1 MLAAGSA
8 MAADGTINF
17 TGSITDQT
25 CTVDSGSQNL
35 NVNLGKVAQT
45 ALNGAAGMKAAP
57 TRFTLSLSDC
67 PDTVTG
73 ANVKFDGTSDG
84 VNQNLLALDNGT
96 GIATG
101 VGIEIADKNG
111 TAIPL
116 HTASPDYTSPQGPT
130 HWTLL
135 PVMSLPAQPSPPVQ
149 QTAPRSSP
157 LTTNNTVPS
166 RGAFSSSYPCAAA

>member
-1 MLAAGSA
+1 MKKTMLSACFLLVTGSA
-8 MAADGTINF
+8 IAADGTIHF

-35 NVNLGKVAQT
+35 NVDLGTVAQT
-45 ALNGAAGMKAAP
+45 ALDGASGMKASP
-57 TRFTLSLSDC
+57 TRFTLTLTDC

-84 VNQNLLALDNGT
+84 VNQSLLALDSGT

-111 TAIPL
+111 TPIPL
-116 HTASPDYTSPQGPT
+116 HTASTNYDLAEGSNTLDFVARYVSTGTAVGTGTANGTSQFT
-130 HWTLL
+130 I
-135 PVMSLPAQPSPPVQ
+135 
-149 QTAPRSSP
+149 
-157 LTTNNTVPS
+157 N
-166 RGAFSSSYPCAAA
+166 YK

>member
-1 MLAAGSA
+1 MKKTMLSACFMVMASVAGNVQ
-8 MAADGTINF
+8 AADGTIKF

-25 CTVDSGSQNL
+25 CTVDSVSQNL
-35 NVNLGKVAQT
+35 NVDLGNVAQT
-45 ALNGAAGMKAAP
+45 ALDGAPGMKASPA
-57 TRFTLSLSDC
+57 RFTLNLTGC

-84 VNQNLLALDNGT
+84 TNQNLLALDSGT

-116 HTASPDYTSPQGPT
+116 HSASADYSLTEGANMLDFVARYVSTGTAVTTGTANGTSQFT
-130 HWTLL
+130 I
-135 PVMSLPAQPSPPVQ
+135 
-149 QTAPRSSP
+149 
-157 LTTNNTVPS
+157 N
-166 RGAFSSSYPCAAA
+166 YK

>member
-1 MLAAGSA
+1 MFLLVAGNA
-8 MAADGTINF
+8 VANDGTIHF

-35 NVNLGKVAQT
+35 NVDLGNVGQT
-45 ALNGAAGMKAAP
+45 ALNGAAGMKASP
-57 TRFTLSLSDC
+57 TRFTLNLSGC

-84 VNQNLLALDNGT
+84 VNQNLLALDSGT

-111 TAIPL
+111 AVILCIRHQWITPSRQAAIRW
-116 HTASPDYTSPQGPT
+116 TSSPA
-130 HWTLL
+130 
-135 PVMSLPAQPSPPVQ
+135 MFPPV
-149 QTAPRSSP
+149 PR
-157 LTTNNTVPS
+157 
-166 RGAFSSSYPCAAA
+166 

>member
-1 MLAAGSA
+1 MKKTITIACFMLAPGSA

-35 NVNLGKVAQT
+35 NVNLGNVAQT

-57 TRFTLSLSDC
+57 TRFTLSVSGC

-84 VNQNLLALDNGT
+84 VNQNLLALDGGT

-116 HTASPDYTSPQGPT
+116 HTASPDYTLAAGAN
-130 HWTLL
+130 
-135 PVMSLPAQPSPPVQ
+135 SLDFIARYVSTGAAVTTG
-149 QTAPRSSP
+149 TANGTSQF
-157 LTTNNTVPS
+157 TIN
-166 RGAFSSSYPCAAA
+166 YK

>member
-1 MLAAGSA
+1 MKQMMLSACFLLVAGDA
-8 MAADGTINF
+8 LAADGTIHF

-25 CTVDSGSQNL
+25 CTVDTGSQNL
-35 NVNLGKVAQT
+35 PVDLGNVAQT

-84 VNQNLLALDNGT
+84 VNQNLLALDSGT

-101 VGIEIADKNG
+101 VGIEIADRNG

-116 HTASPDYTSPQGPT
+116 HTASTDYPLAEGTNSLDFIARYVSTGTAVTTGTANGTSQFT
-130 HWTLL
+130 I
-135 PVMSLPAQPSPPVQ
+135 
-149 QTAPRSSP
+149 
-157 LTTNNTVPS
+157 N
-166 RGAFSSSYPCAAA
+166 YK

>member
-1 MLAAGSA
+1 MKKTMLSACLLLVAAGA
-8 MAADGTINF
+8 VAADGTIHF

-25 CTVDSGSQNL
+25 CTVDSSSQNM
-35 NVNLGKVAQT
+35 NVDLGNVAQT
-45 ALNGAAGMKAAP
+45 ALNGAAGMKASP

-84 VNQNLLALDNGT
+84 VNQNLLALDSGT

-111 TAIPL
+111 TASPL
-116 HTASPDYTSPQGPT
+116 HSASADYTLAEGT
-130 HWTLL
+130 N
-135 PVMSLPAQPSPPVQ
+135 SLDFVARYVSTG
-149 QTAPRSSP
+149 TAV
-157 LTTNNTVPS
+157 TTGTANGTSQFTIN
-166 RGAFSSSYPCAAA
+166 YK

>member
-1 MLAAGSA
+1 MLASE
-8 MAADGTINF
+8 
-17 TGSITDQT
+17 
-25 CTVDSGSQNL
+25 
-35 NVNLGKVAQT
+35 
-45 ALNGAAGMKAAP
+45 AL
-57 TRFTLSLSDC
+57 FTLSQNDC

-116 HTASPDYTSPQGPT
+116 HTASPDYTLAAGANSLDFIARYVSTGAAVTTGTANGTSQFTINYKEHCAVAGRILL
-130 HWTLL
+130 LL
-135 PVMSLPAQPSPPVQ
+135 PMRRRITGSVSQGCVFFV
-149 QTAPRSSP
+149 R
-157 LTTNNTVPS
+157 
-166 RGAFSSSYPCAAA
+166 R

>member
-1 MLAAGSA
+1 MKQMMLSACFLLVAGNVL
-8 MAADGTINF
+8 AADGTIHF

-25 CTVDSGSQNL
+25 CTVDTGSQNL
-35 NVNLGKVAQT
+35 PVDLGNVAQT

-84 VNQNLLALDNGT
+84 VNQNLLALDSGA

-101 VGIEIADKNG
+101 VGIEIADRNG

-116 HTASPDYTSPQGPT
+116 HTASTDYPLAAGTNSLDFIARYVSTGTAVTTGTANGTSQFT
-130 HWTLL
+130 I
-135 PVMSLPAQPSPPVQ
+135 
-149 QTAPRSSP
+149 
-157 LTTNNTVPS
+157 N
-166 RGAFSSSYPCAAA
+166 YK